1 VRSACRAAGR
11 SVTYIF
17 GLWSAITI
25 LSGAAAALG
34 AAFLGGA
41 AAQVVATASAVAAGA
56 LLTMV
61 VNTIVPEAAEG
72 EQRLAGVLV
81 VVGLLAAFTL
91 SNVGET

>member
-1 VRSACRAAGR
+1 
-11 SVTYIF
+11 
-17 GLWSAITI
+17 
-25 LSGAAAALG
+25 
-34 AAFLGGA
+34 
-41 AAQVVATASAVAAGA
+41 
-56 LLTMV
+56 MV